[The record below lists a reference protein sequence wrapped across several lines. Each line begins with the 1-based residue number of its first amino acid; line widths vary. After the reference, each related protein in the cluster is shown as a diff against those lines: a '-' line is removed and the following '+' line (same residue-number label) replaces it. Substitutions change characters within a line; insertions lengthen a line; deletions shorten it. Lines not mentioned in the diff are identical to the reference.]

1 MPQKDD
7 GASELNH
14 PEEIFW
20 VVFPANDGATKV
32 MKPGEQAL
40 HFPATPVAAQNAA
53 VLRGSCNA
61 HEFVGRDELHAVS
74 FVDALVQWIAVV
86 GAVAD
91 HSFGGFDE
99 ESLVERGFDELC
111 FMRRSAGHVH
121 GERKTMAV
129 CDCHDFAAFAA
140 FCRADTRA
148 PFFAPLKLASMKD
161 SLRSSFPRSRKSS
174 ASFCSK
180 RVSSPLRCQC
190 WKRRWQV

>member
-1 MPQKDD
+1 MPQEDD
-7 GASELNH
+7 GASELDH

-32 MKPGEQAL
+32 MKPGEQAF
-40 HFPATPVAAQNAA
+40 HFPATPVAAQNTP
-53 VLRGSCNA
+53 VLRRHSDA
-61 HEFVGRDELHAVS
+61 REFVGRDELHSVS
-74 FVDALVQWIAVV
+74 FVDALIQGIAVV
-86 GAVAD
+86 SAVAD
-91 HSFGGFDE
+91 HSFRGFGK

-129 CDCHDFAAFAA
+129 CDGHDFAAFTAPRGA
-140 FCRADTRA
+140 HCRA

-174 ASFCSK
+174 ASFCSNW
-180 RVSSPLRCQC
+180 VSSPERCHC
-190 WKRRWQV
+190 WKRR

>member
-1 MPQKDD
+1 MPQEDD
-7 GASELNH
+7 GASELDH

-20 VVFPANDGATKV
+20 VVFPANDGTTKV
-32 MKPGEQAL
+32 MKPSEQTF
-40 HFPATPVAAQNAA
+40 HFPPTPVAAQNPA
-53 VLRGSCNA
+53 VLRRRCDA
-61 HEFVGRDELHAVS
+61 HEFVGRDELHAVA

-86 GAVAD
+86 RAVAD
-91 HSFGGFDE
+91 HAFRGFSK
-99 ESLVERGFDELC
+99 ESLVERGLDELR

-129 CDCHDFAAFAA
+129 CDGHDFAAFTAL
-140 FCRADTRA
+140 CRANTRA

-180 RVSSPLRCQC
+180 RVSNPLRCQC
-190 WKRRWQV
+190 WKRR

>member
-1 MPQKDD
+1 MPQEDD
-7 GASELNH
+7 GASELGH
-14 PEEIFW
+14 PEEIFR
-20 VVFPANDGATKV
+20 VVFPANDGAAKV
-32 MKPGEQAL
+32 MKPGEQPFDL
-40 HFPATPVAAQNAA
+40 PATPVAAQNTA
-53 VLRGSCNA
+53 VLRRHSDA
-61 HEFVGRDELHAVS
+61 HEFVRRDELHAVS
-74 FVDALVQWIAVV
+74 FVDALVQRIAVIS
-86 GAVAD
+86 AVAD
-91 HSFGGFDE
+91 HAFRGLSK
-99 ESLVERGFDELC
+99 ESLVERGLDELR

-140 FCRADTRA
+140 FCRANTRA

-180 RVSSPLRCQC
+180 RVSNPLRCQD

>member
-1 MPQKDD
+1 MPQEDD
-7 GASELNH
+7 GASELEH
-14 PEEIFW
+14 PEEIFR

-32 MKPGEQAL
+32 MKPGEQAFD
-40 HFPATPVAAQNAA
+40 FPATPVAAQNPA
-53 VLRGSCNA
+53 VLRGRCDA
-61 HEFVGRDELHAVS
+61 HEFVRRDELHAIS
-74 FVDALVQWIAVV
+74 FLDALVQGIAVV
-86 GAVAD
+86 SAVAD
-91 HSFGGFDE
+91 HAFRDFGK
-99 ESLVERGFDELC
+99 ESLVKRGFDELS

-148 PFFAPLKLASMKD
+148 PFFAPLELASMKD

-174 ASFCSK
+174 ASLCSK

-190 WKRRWQV
+190 WKRR

>member
-1 MPQKDD
+1 MSQEDH
-7 GASELNH
+7 GASQLDH

-20 VVFPANDGATKV
+20 VVFPTNDSAAKI
-32 MKPGEQAL
+32 MKPGEQTL
-40 HFPATPVAAQNAA
+40 DFPAPSVATQNAA

-61 HEFVGRDELHAVS
+61 HEFVGRDELHAVPLM
-74 FVDALVQWIAVV
+74 DALVQRIAVV
-86 GAVAD
+86 SAVAD
-91 HSFGGFDE
+91 HSLGSLDE
-99 ESLVERGFDELC
+99 ESLLERGFDEFC

-140 FCRADTRA
+140 LCRADTRA

-174 ASFCSK
+174 ASFCSR
-180 RVSSPLRCQC
+180 RVRSPLRCQC
-190 WKRRWQV
+190 WKRR

>member
-7 GASELNH
+7 GACELNH

-20 VVFPANDGATKV
+20 VIFPANYGTTKV
-32 MKPGEQAL
+32 MKPCEQTFD
-40 HFPATPVAAQNAA
+40 FPAPPVAAQNTA
-53 VLRGSCNA
+53 VLRGSCDA
-61 HEFVGRDELHAVS
+61 HEFVGRDELHAVTMI
-74 FVDALVQWIAVV
+74 DALVQWIAVV
-86 GAVAD
+86 SAVAD
-91 HSFGGFDE
+91 HSFWGFGKESLVKSGFDE
-99 ESLVERGFDELC
+99 PC

-129 CDCHDFAAFAA
+129 CDCHDFAAFTA

-180 RVSSPLRCQC
+180 RVNSPLRCQS
-190 WKRRWQV
+190 WKRR

>member
-1 MPQKDD
+1 MQPGKESFD
-7 GASELNH
+7 
-14 PEEIFW
+14 
-20 VVFPANDGATKV
+20 FPTTSVATQV
-32 MKPGEQAL
+32 
-40 HFPATPVAAQNAA
+40 AA
-53 VLRGSCNA
+53 VLCRDRDA
-61 HEFVGRDELHAVS
+61 HKFVRRDELYAVALL
-74 FVDALVQWIAVV
+74 DALVQWIAVV
-86 GAVAD
+86 RTVTD
-91 HSFGGFDE
+91 HSLGNFPE
-99 ESLVERGFDELC
+99 EALVERGFDEFC

-180 RVSSPLRCQC
+180 RVSNPLRCQD
-190 WKRRWQV
+190 WNRR

>member
-1 MPQKDD
+1 MPQEDD
-7 GASELNH
+7 GASELDH
-14 PEEIFW
+14 PEEVFW

-32 MKPGEQAL
+32 MKPSEQAF
-40 HFPATPVAAQNAA
+40 HFPPPPVAAQNTP
-53 VLRGSCNA
+53 VLRGRCDA
-61 HEFVGRDELHAVS
+61 RGFVGSDELHSVLC
-74 FVDALVQWIAVV
+74 VDSLVQRIAVV
-86 GAVAD
+86 GAVTD
-91 HSFGGFDE
+91 HAFRSFGE
-99 ESLVERGFDELC
+99 ESLVECGFDELC

-129 CDCHDFAAFAA
+129 CDGHDFAAFAA

-180 RVSSPLRCQC
+180 RVSNPLRCQC
-190 WKRRWQV
+190 WKRR

>member
-1 MPQKDD
+1 MPQEDD

-14 PEEIFW
+14 PEEIVW
-20 VVFPANDGATKV
+20 VVFPANDDATKV
-32 MKPGEQAL
+32 MKPGEQAF
-40 HFPATPVAAQNAA
+40 HFPATPVAAQNTP
-53 VLRGSCNA
+53 VLRGRRDA
-61 HEFVGRDELHAVS
+61 HEFVGRDELHSVS
-74 FVDALVQWIAVV
+74 FVDALIQGIAVIS
-86 GAVAD
+86 AVTD
-91 HSFGGFDE
+91 HSFRGFGK
-99 ESLVERGFDELC
+99 ESLVERGLDEFC

-129 CDCHDFAAFAA
+129 CDGHDFAAFAA

-161 SLRSSFPRSRKSS
+161 SLKSSFPRSRKSS

-190 WKRRWQV
+190 WKRR